1 MSESDSNQS
10 SKTGFADLEDADIR
24 YYRQLSPEQKL
35 NHLERLVKNLYE
47 MMSPEARENAR
58 KLREAGVI

>member
-1 MSESDSNQS
+1 MSESNSNQS
-10 SKTGFADLEDADIR
+10 NRTGFEDLEEADIR

-35 NHLERLVKNLYE
+35 NHLEKLLKNLYE

-58 KLREAGVI
+58 KLREEGII